1 MSTIPMRA
9 AIARNVGGEGFRDI
23 LVASDLSDRSDSAI
37 AEAAALATRFHGR
50 LTLYHA
56 LEFPDHE
63 YGHWAFGDRPGIW
76 DHEER
81 LAREYLAHAI
91 DGLMVPHE
99 VVVERASS
107 PVRALLSRIDATA
120 PDLTVMATHGR
131 GALAHVLLGSV
142 AERVAEHRTSPLLC
156 LRGPGS
162 LDRLLAGR
170 IVVATDFSE
179 GARAALRAAT
189 RLAGA
194 YGGELVVVHAPG
206 ARPGRR
212 WAAHEPAEPW
222 RPYAAA
228 ERWLGSLPQGL
239 TVRVVVDTARL
250 LDAVLRTTVAER
262 AGLVVMGRR
271 SDTTVGNAPAI
282 DAARL
287 VRHAHCSVLV
297 V

>member
-9 AIARNVGGEGFRDI
+9 AIERGAGSEGFRNI

-37 AEAAALATRFHGR
+37 AAAVSLAARFHGR

-76 DHEER
+76 DHLER
-81 LAREYLAHAI
+81 RAREFLAHPI
-91 DGLMVPHE
+91 DGLASPHD
-99 VVVERASS
+99 VVVERTPS
-107 PVRALLSRIDATA
+107 PLRALLSRIDATV
-120 PDLTVMATHGR
+120 PDLTVLATHGR
-131 GALAHVLLGSV
+131 GALAHALLGSM
-142 AERVAEHRTSPLLC
+142 AERVVEHCASPVLC
-156 LRGPGS
+156 VRGPGP

-170 IVVATDFSE
+170 IVLATDFSE

-189 RLAGA
+189 RLAEA
-194 YGGELVVVHAPG
+194 FGGQLVVVHAPT
-206 ARPGRR
+206 ARLGWR
-212 WAAHEPAEPW
+212 WTPHEPAEPW
-222 RPYAAA
+222 RPYADA
-228 ERWLGSLPQGL
+228 ERWLAPLPQSL
-239 TVRVVVDTARL
+239 AVRVVVDTAPVH
-250 LDAVLRTTVAER
+250 DAVLRTAVAER
-262 AGLVVMGRR
+262 AGLVVMAHRG
-271 SDTTVGNAPAI
+271 DTAVGNAPAI